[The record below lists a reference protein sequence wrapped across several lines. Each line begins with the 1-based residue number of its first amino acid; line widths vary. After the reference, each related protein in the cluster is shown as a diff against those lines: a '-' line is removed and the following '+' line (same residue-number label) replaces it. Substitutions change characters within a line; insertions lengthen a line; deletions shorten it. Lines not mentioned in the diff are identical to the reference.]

1 MAWRRLWLPSAW
13 GTDDQVNTDHGRV
26 LSTHSGVCTILLHL
40 KPRHA
45 WHAEISLPNHGEG
58 RSLIGRADVER
69 GPGLLSEQLS
79 DAIVIFKVR
88 ASHKFRSCHAADL
101 SDYYDGRR
109 LLVYKRTIK
118 AVGSTARE
126 MTNAL
131 YNHKVYI

>member
-1 MAWRRLWLPSAW
+1 MAWTRLWLGSAW
-13 GTDDQVNTDHGRV
+13 GTDDQVNTDHGPV
-26 LSTHSGVCTILLHL
+26 LSTHSGACTIPLHP

-45 WHAEISLPNHGEG
+45 WHVEISLPNHGEG

-69 GPGLLSEQLS
+69 GPGLLGEQSS
-79 DAIVIFKVR
+79 DVIIIFKAR
-88 ASHKFRSCHAADL
+88 ASHKFWSCHAADL

-126 MTNAL
+126 IPNAL
-131 YNHKVYI
+131 CD